1 MADIVDL
8 LQYKKEKEGEEILCL
23 TLEQILIDR
32 EFLDLHNLLIDYEE
46 QQCEVVF
53 LLVFNYE
60 KELFEVFFK
69 GMTEDDSHIF
79 YLRCQG
85 WANNYTD
92 KARRQTLISL
102 IVEAYKDYP
111 GCEVYE
117 IEREEVD

>member
-1 MADIVDL
+1 MADIIDL
-8 LQYKKEKEGEEILCL
+8 LQYKKEKEGEEIIAL
-23 TLEQILIDR
+23 TLEQILSNR
-32 EFLDLHNLLIDYEE
+32 EFLDLHNLLIDYED

-60 KELFEVFFK
+60 SELFEVFFK

-85 WANNYTD
+85 WADNYTD

-117 IEREEVD
+117 IEKE